1 MTVWCAVLWVLV
13 GLAIGVGVMTVLW
26 AASVVSG
33 QGAEEDEN
41 LQER

>member
-1 MTVWCAVLWVLV
+1 MTFWCAVLWVLV

-26 AASVVSG
+26 AASALSG
-33 QGAEEDEN
+33 RGAESNAD